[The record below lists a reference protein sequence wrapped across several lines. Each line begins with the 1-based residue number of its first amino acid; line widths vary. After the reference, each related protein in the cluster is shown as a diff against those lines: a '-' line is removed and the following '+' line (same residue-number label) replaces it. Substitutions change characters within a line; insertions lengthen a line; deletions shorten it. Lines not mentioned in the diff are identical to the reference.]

1 VSHAQPSAAK
11 GPEPKFRDGRVIP
24 LVPPPVEGMPGQW
37 AAPPGSPPE
46 LEIRWEAPE
55 PLLPEESDL
64 GIAVAGVGAVAAG
77 GVSSQHRLV
86 TLGDSL
92 TMGFKSLAITDTGL
106 SWPAILAHTIGL
118 SESEFTYPYFPGPV
132 DCPGL
137 PLNLEAIVR
146 GIDAA
151 GAGSLVGVRQVREA
165 FAVAAAVSHVK
176 SYWEHGPGNV
186 LPQPSASYHANLAI
200 YGWNVRDAYT
210 YTVGDALA
218 AVTSRSTAPAAFSPI
233 VSHDADRAMLIA
245 LQGPAV
251 TARGASDPTTM
262 VDAARW
268 LGDNG
273 GIDTLVVALGSNN
286 ALPSVITLRLEWST
300 GPRSSGYTVSAPSDF
315 DTDLGELRDRI
326 AEIDARRVIWATVPH
341 VTVAP
346 LARGVGTKPSGSR
359 YFARYTH
366 AWITD
371 AEFDPAVNPSLTGE
385 QARAID
391 SAIDQYNYS
400 IKRLVYAARTADQPR
415 DWLLLDMC
423 GLLDR
428 LAYRRYIE
436 SPDSRPSWWDA
447 KAYELPPALKMLTPR
462 PDTRFF
468 QSDASGRTQG
478 GLVAL
483 DGMHPTTIGYG
494 ILAQEALDVMAHANA
509 TLPEQPAPR
518 APVQVDFARLV
529 AADTLISD
537 PPKSLTHDLGA
548 VRFINEMID
557 IGLALLGKRAV

>member
-1 VSHAQPSAAK
+1 
-11 GPEPKFRDGRVIP
+11 
-24 LVPPPVEGMPGQW
+24 M
-37 AAPPGSPPE
+37 
-46 LEIRWEAPE
+46 
-55 PLLPEESDL
+55 
-64 GIAVAGVGAVAAG
+64 
-77 GVSSQHRLV
+77 
-86 TLGDSL
+86 
-92 TMGFKSLAITDTGL
+92 
-106 SWPAILAHTIGL
+106 
-118 SESEFTYPYFPGPV
+118 
-132 DCPGL
+132 
-137 PLNLEAIVR
+137 
-146 GIDAA
+146 
-151 GAGSLVGVRQVREA
+151 
-165 FAVAAAVSHVK
+165 
-176 SYWEHGPGNV
+176 
-186 LPQPSASYHANLAI
+186 
-200 YGWNVRDAYT
+200 
-210 YTVGDALA
+210 
-218 AVTSRSTAPAAFSPI
+218 
-233 VSHDADRAMLIA
+233 
-245 LQGPAV
+245 
-251 TARGASDPTTM
+251 
-262 VDAARW
+262 
-268 LGDNG
+268 
-273 GIDTLVVALGSNN
+273 
-286 ALPSVITLRLEWST
+286 
-300 GPRSSGYTVSAPSDF
+300 
-315 DTDLGELRDRI
+315 
-326 AEIDARRVIWATVPH
+326 
-341 VTVAP
+341 TVAP

>member
-1 VSHAQPSAAK
+1 MSRANPPTV
-11 GPEPKFRDGRVIP
+11 GNPEPRFRDGRVIP
-24 LVPPPVEGMPGQW
+24 LAPPPIDGSSVQVP
-37 AAPPGSPPE
+37 APPGSPAG

-64 GIAVAGVGAVAAG
+64 GIAVAGASGALPK
-77 GVSSQHRLV
+77 HRLV

-92 TMGFKSLAITDTGL
+92 TMGFKSLAIADTGL
-106 SWPAILAHTIGL
+106 SWPAILADTMGL
-118 SESEFTYPYFPGPV
+118 GENEFTYPHFSGPA

-151 GAGSLVGVRQVREA
+151 GAGRPFGVRQVREA
-165 FAVAAAVSHVK
+165 FAVTAAVSHVK
-176 SYWEHGPGNV
+176 SYWEHGPGNI
-186 LPQPSASYHANLAI
+186 LPSTSASYHHNLAV
-200 YGWNVRDAYT
+200 YGWDVRDAYT
-210 YTVGDALA
+210 RTVGEALA
-218 AVTSRSTAPAAFSPI
+218 AVTSRSTLGAVFSPL
-233 VSHDADRAMLIA
+233 VAHHGDRAMLLT

-251 TARGASDPTTM
+251 ANPGAPDPTTM

-268 LGDNG
+268 LGQDG
-273 GIDTLVVALGSNN
+273 GIDTLVVVLGSNN
-286 ALPSVITLRLEWST
+286 ALPSVMKLQLVWSS
-300 GPRSSGYTVSAPSDF
+300 GPHSSGYTVSAPSDF
-315 DTDLGELRDRI
+315 ETDLGELRDRI
-326 AEIDARRVIWATVPH
+326 AEINARRVIWATVPH

-346 LARGVGTKPSGSR
+346 IARGLGVKPSGSR

-371 AEFDPAVNPSLTGE
+371 AEFNPAVNPYLTGE

-400 IKRLVYAARTADQPR
+400 IKRLVYAARTAEQPR

-428 LAYRRYIE
+428 LAYRRYID
-436 SPDSRPSWWDA
+436 SPDSRPSWWDV
-447 KAYELPPALKMLTPR
+447 KAYDLPAALTMLTPR

-468 QSDASGRTQG
+468 QSDVSGRTQG

-483 DGMHPTTIGYG
+483 DGVHPTTVGYG
-494 ILAQEALDVMAHANA
+494 ILAQEALDVMAHAGA
-509 TLPEQPAPR
+509 TPSK
-518 APVQVDFARLV
+518 QVDSARLV
-529 AADTLISD
+529 GVDTLISD
-537 PPKSLTHDLGA
+537 PPRSLTNNLGA
-548 VRFINEMID
+548 VRFANEMID
-557 IGLALLGKRAV
+557 IGLALLGRRAI

>member
-1 VSHAQPSAAK
+1 
-11 GPEPKFRDGRVIP
+11 VIP
-24 LVPPPVEGMPGQW
+24 LAPPPIDGPPRQATVPPGFP
-37 AAPPGSPPE
+37 AD

-64 GIAVAGVGAVAAG
+64 GIAVAGAGAATPGSG
-77 GVSSQHRLV
+77 GALPKHRLV

-106 SWPAILAHTIGL
+106 SWPAIVADTLGL
-118 SESEFTYPYFPGPV
+118 GENDFTYPHFSGPV

-146 GIDAA
+146 GIDVAR
-151 GAGSLVGVRQVREA
+151 AGSPFGVRQVREA
-165 FAVAAAVSHVK
+165 LAVTAAVSHVK
-176 SYWEHGPGNV
+176 SYWEHGPGSI
-186 LPQPSASYHANLAI
+186 LPNASASYHHNLAI
-200 YGWNVRDAYT
+200 YGWDVRDAYT
-210 YTVGDALA
+210 YTVGEALA
-218 AVTSRSTAPAAFSPI
+218 AVTSRSTVRAAFSPL
-233 VSHDADRAMLIA
+233 VSHHGDRAMLLT

-251 TARGASDPTTM
+251 ANPGAPDPTTM

-268 LGDNG
+268 LGRNG

-286 ALPSVITLRLEWST
+286 ALPSVVTLRLVWSN
-300 GPRSSGYTVSAPSDF
+300 GPHSSGYTVSAPSDF
-315 DTDLGELRDRI
+315 DTDLRELRDRI
-326 AEIDARRVIWATVPH
+326 TEINARRVIWATVPH

-346 LARGVGTKPSGSR
+346 LARGVGAKPSGSR

-371 AEFDPAVNPSLTGE
+371 AEFDPAVNPYLTGE

-400 IKRLVYAARTADQPR
+400 IKRLVYTARTAEQPR
-415 DWLLLDMC
+415 DWLLLDIC

-428 LAYRRYIE
+428 LAYRRYID
-436 SPDSRPSWWDA
+436 SLDSRPSWWDV
-447 KAYELPPALKMLTPR
+447 KAYDLPPALKMLTPW

-468 QSDASGRTQG
+468 QSDVAGRIQG

-483 DGMHPTTIGYG
+483 DGIHPTTIGYG
-494 ILAQEALDVMAHANA
+494 ILAQEALAVMAHADA
-509 TLPEQPAPR
+509 TPLK
-518 APVQVDFARLV
+518 QVDFARLV
-529 AADTLISD
+529 RADTLISD
-537 PPKSLTHDLGA
+537 PPRSLTGDLGA
-548 VRFINEMID
+548 VRLVNEMID
-557 IGLALLGKRAV
+557 IGLALLGTRAV

>member
-1 VSHAQPSAAK
+1 VSPVEPPE
-11 GPEPKFRDGRVIP
+11 GGRPEPTFRDGRVIP
-24 LVPPPVEGMPGQW
+24 LKPPPLDGLPGQV
-37 AAPPGSPPE
+37 AAPPGSPVE
-46 LEIRWEAPE
+46 LEIRWETPE
-55 PLLPEESDL
+55 PLLAEESDL
-64 GIAVAGVGAVAAG
+64 GIPVERAAAAG
-77 GVSSQHRLV
+77 GALPKHRLV

-92 TMGFKSLAITDTGL
+92 TMGVKSLAIVDTGL
-106 SWPAILAHTIGL
+106 SWAAILAHTLGL
-118 SESEFTYPYFPGPV
+118 GENDFTYPRFDGPV

-151 GAGSLVGVRQVREA
+151 GAGRPFFVRQAREA
-165 FAVAAAVSHVK
+165 LAVTTAVAHVK
-176 SYWEHGPGNV
+176 SYWEHGPGSI
-186 LPQPSASYHANLAI
+186 LPRASASYHHNLAI
-200 YGWNVRDAYT
+200 YGWDVRDAYT
-210 YTVGDALA
+210 RTVGAALA
-218 AVTSRSTAPAAFSPI
+218 AVTAPSTVRAVFSPL
-233 VSHDADRAMLIA
+233 VSHHGDRAMLIT
-245 LQGPAV
+245 LQGPVVAHP
-251 TARGASDPTTM
+251 GAPDSTTM

-286 ALPSVITLRLEWST
+286 VVSSVVKLRLVW
-300 GPRSSGYTVSAPSDF
+300 SSGPHSSDYTVAAPADF
-315 DTDLGELRDRI
+315 EANLGELRDHI
-326 AEIDARRVIWATVPH
+326 AKVNARRVIWATVPH

-346 LARGVGTKPSGSR
+346 IARGLGGKPSGSR

-371 AEFDPAVNPSLTGE
+371 AEFDPAVNPYLTGE

-391 SAIDQYNYS
+391 SAIDQYNYA
-400 IKRLVYAARTADQPR
+400 IKRLVYAARTAQPPK
-415 DWLLLDMC
+415 DWLLLDVC

-428 LAYRRYIE
+428 LAYRRYID

-447 KAYELPPALKMLTPR
+447 KAYDLPAVLKMLTPR

-483 DGMHPTTIGYG
+483 DGLHPTTIAYG
-494 ILAQEALDVMAHANA
+494 ILAQEALAVMAHADA
-509 TLPEQPAPR
+509 TPPK
-518 APVQVDFARLV
+518 QVDFARLV

-537 PPKSLTHDLGA
+537 PPRSLTGNLGTVRFANELIDLGL
-548 VRFINEMID
+548 V
-557 IGLALLGKRAV
+557 LLGRRAV

>member
-1 VSHAQPSAAK
+1 M
-11 GPEPKFRDGRVIP
+11 IP
-24 LVPPPVEGMPGQW
+24 LVPPPVDGVPGES
-37 AAPPGSPPE
+37 AVPAGSPPE

-64 GIAVAGVGAVAAG
+64 GIAVAGVGAGAPG
-77 GVSSQHRLV
+77 GGGPPAHRLV

-92 TMGFKSLAITDTGL
+92 TMGVKSLANTDTGL
-106 SWPAILAHTIGL
+106 SWPAILAQTIGL
-118 SESEFTYPYFPGPV
+118 SESEFTYPRFPGPV

-151 GAGSLVGVRQVREA
+151 GAGSPFGVRQIREA
-165 FAVAAAVSHVK
+165 FAVTAAVAHVK
-176 SYWEHGPGNV
+176 SYWEHGPGSI
-186 LPQPSASYHANLAI
+186 LPSAGASYYDNLAI

-210 YTVGDALA
+210 YTVGDALT
-218 AVTSRSTAPAAFSPI
+218 AVTSQPSGPAAFSPI
-233 VSHDADRAMLIA
+233 VSHHGDRAMLIT
-245 LQGPAV
+245 LQGPAGA
-251 TARGASDPTTM
+251 TAGASDPTTM

-286 ALPSVITLRLEWST
+286 ALPSAITLQLVWSN
-300 GPRSSGYTVSAPSDF
+300 GPHSSDYTVSAPADF
-315 DTDLGELRDRI
+315 ETDLGELRDRI
-326 AEIDARRVIWATVPH
+326 AEINARRVIWATVPH

-346 LARGVGTKPSGSR
+346 LARGVGAKPSGSR

-371 AEFDPAVNPSLTGE
+371 TEFDPAVNPSLTGE

-400 IKRLVYAARTADQPR
+400 IKRLVYAARTAEQPK
-415 DWLLLDMC
+415 DWLILDIC

-428 LAYRRYIE
+428 LAYRRYID
-436 SPDSRPSWWDA
+436 SPDSRPSWWDD
-447 KAYELPPALKMLTPR
+447 KAYDLPPALKMLTPR

-468 QSDASGRTQG
+468 ESDASGRTQG

-483 DGMHPTTIGYG
+483 DGIHPTTIGYG
-494 ILAQEALDVMAHANA
+494 ILAQEALAVMAHADA
-509 TLPEQPAPR
+509 TLPGQPAPP
-518 APVQVDFARLV
+518 APIQVDFARLV
-529 AADTLISD
+529 AADTLICD
-537 PPKSLTHDLGA
+537 PPRSLTHDLGT
-548 VRFINEMID
+548 VRVINEMID
-557 IGLALLGKRAV
+557 IGSALLGRPPSKNSKT

>member
-1 VSHAQPSAAK
+1 
-11 GPEPKFRDGRVIP
+11 
-24 LVPPPVEGMPGQW
+24 M
-37 AAPPGSPPE
+37 
-46 LEIRWEAPE
+46 EIRWEAPE

-64 GIAVAGVGAVAAG
+64 GIAVAGAG
-77 GVSSQHRLV
+77 GGGALPRHRLV

-92 TMGFKSLAITDTGL
+92 TMGVKSFAIVDTGL
-106 SWPAILAHTIGL
+106 SWPAILADTMGL
-118 SESEFTYPYFPGPV
+118 GENDFTYPRFSGPA

-146 GIDAA
+146 GIDLA
-151 GAGSLVGVRQVREA
+151 GAGSPVGVRQLREA
-165 FAVAAAVSHVK
+165 LAVTTAVSHVK
-176 SYWEHGPGNV
+176 SYWEHGPGSI
-186 LPQPSASYHANLAI
+186 PPGASASYHHNLAI

-218 AVTSRSTAPAAFSPI
+218 ALASRSTAFSPM
-233 VSHDADRAMLIA
+233 VSHNGDRAMLRT
-245 LQGPAV
+245 LQGPSVANPD
-251 TARGASDPTTM
+251 ASGTTTM

-268 LGDNG
+268 LGRDG

-286 ALPSVITLRLEWST
+286 VLPSVVTLRLVWSS
-300 GPRSSGYTVSAPSDF
+300 GPHSSGYTVSAPADF
-315 DTDLGELRDRI
+315 ETDLGELRDRI

-346 LARGVGTKPSGSR
+346 VARGVGVKPSGSR
-359 YFARYTH
+359 YFTRYTH

-371 AEFDPAVNPSLTGE
+371 AEFDPAVNPYLTGE

-400 IKRLVYAARTADQPR
+400 IKRLVYAARTAEQPR

-428 LAYRRYIE
+428 LAYRRYID

-447 KAYELPPALKMLTPR
+447 KGYDLPTALKMLTPR

-494 ILAQEALDVMAHANA
+494 ILAQEALAVMAHAGA
-509 TLPEQPAPR
+509 TPPQ
-518 APVQVDFARLV
+518 QVDFARLV
-529 AADTLISD
+529 SADTLISD
-537 PPKSLTHDLGA
+537 APRSLTDDLGA
-548 VRFINEMID
+548 VRSINEMID
-557 IGLALLGKRAV
+557 IGLTLLGRRAV

>member
-1 VSHAQPSAAK
+1 MPVQ
-11 GPEPKFRDGRVIP
+11 
-24 LVPPPVEGMPGQW
+24 LV
-37 AAPPGSPPE
+37 APPGSPSE

-55 PLLPEESDL
+55 PLLPDESDL

-77 GVSSQHRLV
+77 GVSPQHRLV

-118 SESEFTYPYFPGPV
+118 SESEFTYPRFPGPV

-151 GAGSLVGVRQVREA
+151 GAGSPVGVRQVREA
-165 FAVAAAVSHVK
+165 FAVTAAVSHVK

-186 LPQPSASYHANLAI
+186 LPQPSASYHANLAV

-210 YTVGDALA
+210 YTIGEAVA

-251 TARGASDPTTM
+251 ATRGASDPTTM

-286 ALPSVITLRLEWST
+286 ALPSVITLRLEWSN

-326 AEIDARRVIWATVPH
+326 TEIDARRVIWATVPH
-341 VTVAP
+341 ATVAP

-359 YFARYTH
+359 YFTRYTH

-447 KAYELPPALKMLTPR
+447 KTYELPPALKMLTPR

-494 ILAQEALDVMAHANA
+494 ILAQEALDVMTHADA
-509 TLPEQPAPR
+509 TLPEQLAPR

-529 AADTLISD
+529 AADSLISD

>member
-1 VSHAQPSAAK
+1 M
-11 GPEPKFRDGRVIP
+11 IP
-24 LVPPPVEGMPGQW
+24 LAPPPIDGPPGQATVPPGFP
-37 AAPPGSPPE
+37 AD

-64 GIAVAGVGAVAAG
+64 GIAVAGAGAAPGSG
-77 GVSSQHRLV
+77 GALPKHRLV

-106 SWPAILAHTIGL
+106 SWPAIVADTLGL
-118 SESEFTYPYFPGPV
+118 GENDFTYPHFSGPV

-151 GAGSLVGVRQVREA
+151 RAGSPFGVRQVREA
-165 FAVAAAVSHVK
+165 LAVTAAVSHVK
-176 SYWEHGPGNV
+176 SYWEHGPGSI
-186 LPQPSASYHANLAI
+186 LPSASASYHHNLAI
-200 YGWNVRDAYT
+200 YGWDVRDAYT
-210 YTVGDALA
+210 YTVGEALA
-218 AVTSRSTAPAAFSPI
+218 AVTSRSTVRAAFSPL
-233 VSHDADRAMLIA
+233 VSHHGDRAMLLT

-251 TARGASDPTTM
+251 ANPGAPDPTTM

-268 LGDNG
+268 LGHNG

-286 ALPSVITLRLEWST
+286 ALPSVVTLRLVWSN
-300 GPRSSGYTVSAPSDF
+300 GPHSSGYTVSAPSDF
-315 DTDLGELRDRI
+315 DTDLRELRDRI
-326 AEIDARRVIWATVPH
+326 TEINARRVIWATVPH

-346 LARGVGTKPSGSR
+346 LARGIGAKPSGSR

-371 AEFDPAVNPSLTGE
+371 AEFDPAVNPYLTGE

-400 IKRLVYAARTADQPR
+400 IKRLVYMARTAEQPR
-415 DWLLLDMC
+415 DWLLLDIC

-428 LAYRRYIE
+428 LAYRRYID
-436 SPDSRPSWWDA
+436 SLDSRPSWWDA
-447 KAYELPPALKMLTPR
+447 KAYDLPAALKMLTPW

-468 QSDASGRTQG
+468 QSDVAGRTQG

-483 DGMHPTTIGYG
+483 DGIHPTTIGYG
-494 ILAQEALDVMAHANA
+494 ILAQEALAVMAHADA
-509 TLPEQPAPR
+509 TPPK
-518 APVQVDFARLV
+518 QVDFARLV
-529 AADTLISD
+529 SADTLISD
-537 PPKSLTHDLGA
+537 PPRSLMGDLGA
-548 VRFINEMID
+548 VRFVDEMID
-557 IGLALLGKRAV
+557 IGLALLGRPAL

>member
-1 VSHAQPSAAK
+1 M
-11 GPEPKFRDGRVIP
+11 IP
-24 LVPPPVEGMPGQW
+24 LAPPPLDGSPVV
-37 AAPPGSPPE
+37 AAPPGSPVD

-64 GIAVAGVGAVAAG
+64 GIAVAGAGTPAPGGGGALPK
-77 GVSSQHRLV
+77 HRLV
-86 TLGDSL
+86 TVGDSL
-92 TMGFKSLAITDTGL
+92 TMGFKSLAIADTGL
-106 SWPAILAHTIGL
+106 SWPAIVADTLGL
-118 SESEFTYPYFPGPV
+118 GGNDFTYPHFSGPV

-151 GAGSLVGVRQVREA
+151 GAGSPLVVRQVREA
-165 FAVAAAVSHVK
+165 LAVTAAVSHVK
-176 SYWEHGPGNV
+176 SYWEHGPGSI
-186 LPQPSASYHANLAI
+186 LPSASASYHDNLAI
-200 YGWNVRDAYT
+200 YGWDVRDAYT
-210 YTVGDALA
+210 RTVGEALA
-218 AVTSRSTAPAAFSPI
+218 AVTSRSTAGAAFSPI
-233 VSHDADRAMLIA
+233 VSHHEDRAMLLT

-251 TARGASDPTTM
+251 ANPGAPDPTTM

-268 LGDNG
+268 LGQDG

-286 ALPSVITLRLEWST
+286 ALSSVVRLQLVWSS
-300 GPRSSGYTVSAPSDF
+300 GPHSSGYTVSAPSDF
-315 DTDLGELRDRI
+315 ETDLGELRDRI
-326 AEIDARRVIWATVPH
+326 AEINARRVIWVTVPH

-346 LARGVGTKPSGSR
+346 IARGLGVKPSGSR

-371 AEFDPAVNPSLTGE
+371 AEFDPAVNPYLTGE

-400 IKRLVYAARTADQPR
+400 IKRLVYAARTAEQPR

-428 LAYRRYIE
+428 LAYRRYID
-436 SPDSRPSWWDA
+436 SPDSRPSWWDV
-447 KAYELPPALKMLTPR
+447 KAYDLPAALKMLTPR

-483 DGMHPTTIGYG
+483 DGIHPTTIGYG
-494 ILAQEALDVMAHANA
+494 ILAQEALAVMAHADA
-509 TLPEQPAPR
+509 TLPK
-518 APVQVDFARLV
+518 QVDFARLV
-529 AADTLISD
+529 SADTLISN
-537 PPKSLTHDLGA
+537 PPRSLTGDLGA
-548 VRFINEMID
+548 IRLINELID
-557 IGLALLGKRAV
+557 IGLVLLGRRAV